1 MNSTGLAPKTGRNLH
16 YQISTR
22 DMKAIIL
29 KAPGGID
36 QLQYVVLSQPA
47 IGENDVLVQVKAI
60 SLNPVDVKTRAG
72 KGVYGRLKEISPLII
87 GWDVAG
93 IVAAVGAKVTTFR
106 PGDAVF
112 GMVNFPGHGR
122 AYAEYVAAPAHHL
135 AHKPSTI
142 SFEEAA
148 AATLAPLTVWQAM
161 ANHPQ
166 VGPGKRV
173 LIHAA
178 AGGVG
183 HFAVQLAKHRGAYV
197 IGTSSAANRDF
208 VLALGADEHIDYRAQ
223 PFEQVAGPV
232 DFVLDAI
239 GGDTIDR
246 SLTIINR
253 GGAIISIPSGLSEA
267 VVQKAKDK
275 GVDGSFMLV
284 QSNGN
289 DLEAIAALLAN
300 GTLKAHVSHVFPF
313 HEMGAAHLQVE
324 TGRTVGKVVVTV

>member
-1 MNSTGLAPKTGRNLH
+1 
-16 YQISTR
+16 
-22 DMKAIIL
+22 MKAIIL

-36 QLQYVVLSQPA
+36 QLQYTELPQPA
-47 IGENDVLVQVKAI
+47 VGENDVLIQVKAI

-72 KGVYGRLKEISPLII
+72 KGVYGRLKELTPIVI
-87 GWDVAG
+87 GWDIAG
-93 IVAAVGAKVTTFR
+93 IVAAAGASVTTFR

-112 GMVNFPGHGR
+112 GMVNFPGHGQG
-122 AYAEYVAAPAHHL
+122 YAEYVAAPAHHL
-135 AHKPSTI
+135 AHKPANI

-148 AATLAPLTVWQAM
+148 AATLAPLTAWQAM

-183 HFAVQLAKHRGAYV
+183 HFAVQLAKHRGAHV
-197 IGTSSAANRDF
+197 IGTSSAANKDF
-208 VLALGADEHIDYRAQ
+208 VLGLGADEHIDYRAQ
-223 PFEQVAGPV
+223 PFEQVAGSV
-232 DFVLDAI
+232 DFVLDTL

-253 GGAIISIPSGLSEA
+253 SGAIISIVSGLSEA
-267 VVQKAKDK
+267 VVQKSKDK

-284 QSNGN
+284 QSNGA
-289 DLEAIAALLAN
+289 DLEAIAALLAK
-300 GTLKAHVSHVFPF
+300 GSLKAHVSQVFSF
-313 HEMGAAHLQVE
+313 SEMGAAHLHVE
-324 TGRTVGKVVVTV
+324 TGRTVGKIVVRV

>member
-1 MNSTGLAPKTGRNLH
+1 
-16 YQISTR
+16 
-22 DMKAIIL
+22 MKAIIL
-29 KAPGGID
+29 KTPGGVD
-36 QLQYVVLSQPA
+36 QLQYIELPQPTV
-47 IGENDVLVQVKAI
+47 GETDVLLQVKAI
-60 SLNPVDVKTRAG
+60 SLNPVDVKTPAG
-72 KGVYGRLKEISPLII
+72 KGLYGRLKELTPII
-87 GWDVAG
+87 LGWDIAG
-93 IVAAVGAKVTTFR
+93 IVAAVGSSVTTFR

-112 GMVNFPGHGR
+112 GMVNFPGHGQ

-135 AHKPSTI
+135 AHKPANI

-148 AATLAPLTVWQAM
+148 AATLAPLTAWQAM
-161 ANHPQ
+161 AHHPQ

-183 HFAVQLAKHRGAYV
+183 HFAVQLAKHRGAHV
-197 IGTSSAANRDF
+197 IGTSSAANKDF
-208 VLALGADEHIDYRAQ
+208 VLGLGADEHIDYRAQ

-232 DFVLDAI
+232 DFVLDAL

-267 VVQKAKDK
+267 VVQKAKEK

-284 QSNGN
+284 QSNGG

-300 GTLKAHVSHVFPF
+300 GTLKAHVSQVFPF
-313 HEMGAAHLQVE
+313 NEMAAAHIQVE
-324 TGRTVGKVVVTV
+324 TGRTVGKIVVQV

>member
-1 MNSTGLAPKTGRNLH
+1 
-16 YQISTR
+16 
-22 DMKAIIL
+22 MKAIIL
-29 KAPGGID
+29 KTPGGVD
-36 QLQYVVLSQPA
+36 QLQYIELPQPTV
-47 IGENDVLVQVKAI
+47 GETDVLLQVKAI

-72 KGVYGRLKEISPLII
+72 KGLYGRLKELTPII
-87 GWDVAG
+87 LGWDIAG
-93 IVAAVGAKVTTFR
+93 IVAAVGSSVTTFR

-112 GMVNFPGHGR
+112 GMVNFPGHGQ

-135 AHKPSTI
+135 AHKPANI

-161 ANHPQ
+161 AHHPQ

-183 HFAVQLAKHRGAYV
+183 HFAVQLAKHRGAHV
-197 IGTSSAANRDF
+197 IGTSSAANKDF
-208 VLALGADEHIDYRAQ
+208 VLGLGADEHIDYRAQ

-232 DFVLDAI
+232 DFVLDAL

-267 VVQKAKDK
+267 VVQKAKEK

-284 QSNGN
+284 QSNGG

-300 GTLKAHVSHVFPF
+300 GTLKAHVSKVFPF
-313 HEMGAAHLQVE
+313 NEMAAAHIQVE
-324 TGRTVGKVVVTV
+324 TGRTVGKIVVQV

>member
-1 MNSTGLAPKTGRNLH
+1 
-16 YQISTR
+16 
-22 DMKAIIL
+22 MKAIIL
-29 KAPGGID
+29 QAPGGIE
-36 QLQYVVLSQPA
+36 QLQYTELPQPA
-47 IGENDVLVQVKAI
+47 VGENDVLVQVKAI

-72 KGVYGRLKEISPLII
+72 KGVYGRLKELTPIVI
-87 GWDVAG
+87 GWDIAG
-93 IVAAVGAKVTTFR
+93 IVAAVGAGVITFR
-106 PGDAVF
+106 PGDVVF
-112 GMVNFPGHGR
+112 GMVNFPGHGQ
-122 AYAEYVAAPAHHL
+122 AYAEYVAAPANHL
-135 AHKPSTI
+135 AHKPANI

-197 IGTSSAANRDF
+197 IGTSSAANKDF
-208 VLALGADEHIDYRAQ
+208 VLGLGANEHIDYRAQ

-232 DFVLDAI
+232 DFVLDTV
-239 GGDTIDR
+239 GGDNIDR
-246 SLTIINR
+246 SLTIANR

-284 QSNGN
+284 QSNGV

-300 GTLKAHVSHVFPF
+300 GTLKAHVSQVFPF
-313 HEMGAAHLQVE
+313 SEIGAAHLQVE
-324 TGRTVGKVVVTV
+324 TGRTVGKIVIQV